1 SLKNADPVKCAISP
15 SMSLLRML
23 MCAADIA
30 ARRTVSKGA
39 LDYSAASNN
48 DLLAGKSSKK
58 APVVWRLL
66 FLAFAAVC
74 GLYMF
79 FVCGRQIN
87 MHMTSR
93 YMLLRQLLDKGSC
106 RNPVANLE
114 ENVPLYYPVPRT
126 YTRCMGPNRNECAC
140 TPVHLFAILSMQ
152 RSGSGWFETLLN
164 SHPNISSHG
173 EIFSVKERRQNFSTI
188 SQTLDTV
195 YNLDW
200 FSSAAKNE
208 CTAAVGFKWML
219 NQGAMEYNR
228 EVAEYFKER
237 GVSVILLFR
246 RNLLRRLISV
256 LANAYDR
263 SAKQLNGTH
272 KSHVHSKQE
281 AVLLAAYKPLINVI
295 FLQTNLQRIEEVTD
309 DAVKFFKSTRHMIL
323 YYEDLIKDQRK
334 MREVEEFLKVP
345 AHKLESRQVKIHT
358 QPLSEQ
364 IKNRDEV
371 YKKLKGT
378 KYEVFMEETDYDK

>member
-1 SLKNADPVKCAISP
+1 MLK
-15 SMSLLRML
+15 ML
-23 MCAADIA
+23 VCAADIA
-30 ARRTVSKGA
+30 ERRTVHKGA
-39 LDYSAASNN
+39 ADYFIASNN
-48 DLLAGKSSKK
+48 DLQPGKSLKK
-58 APVVWRLL
+58 APVVWRVL
-66 FLAFAAVC
+66 FLIFATVC

-87 MHMTSR
+87 IHMRSR
-93 YMLLRQLLDKGSC
+93 YVLLRQLLDKGSC
-106 RNPVANLE
+106 QNPVTKSAE
-114 ENVPLYYPVPRT
+114 YVPLHYPIPKT
-126 YTRCMGPNRNECAC
+126 YTRCMGLNWDECAC
-140 TPVHLFAILSMQ
+140 TAVHLFAILSMQ

-200 FSSAAKNE
+200 FSSASKNE
-208 CTAAVGFKWML
+208 CTAAVGLKWML

-228 EVAEYFKER
+228 EVVEYFKKR

-246 RNLLRRLISV
+246 RNILRRLISV

-281 AVLLAAYKPLINVI
+281 AVLLAAYKPLINVT

-323 YYEDLIKDQRK
+323 YYEDLIKDQM

-345 AHKLESRQVKIHT
+345 PHKLESRQVKIHT
-358 QPLSEQ
+358 LPLSEQ
-364 IKNRDEV
+364 IENRDEV

-378 KYEVFMEETDYDK
+378 KYEVFMEETDYDM

>member
-1 SLKNADPVKCAISP
+1 
-15 SMSLLRML
+15 M
-23 MCAADIA
+23 DIA
-30 ARRTVSKGA
+30 ARRNASKGTA
-39 LDYSAASNN
+39 DYHSTSNN
-48 DLLAGKSSKK
+48 DLLAGKSAKK
-58 APVVWRLL
+58 APLVWRIL
-66 FLAFAAVC
+66 FLFFAAVF
-74 GLYMF
+74 GLFMF
-79 FVCGRQIN
+79 FVCATQIN
-87 MHMTSR
+87 MHMKSR
-93 YMLLRQLLDKGSC
+93 YMLLRQLLDKSPC
-106 RNPVANLE
+106 QNQVTRLE
-114 ENVPLYYPVPRT
+114 ENVLLHYPLPRT
-126 YTRCMGPNRNECAC
+126 YTRDECTC
-140 TPVHLFAILSMQ
+140 TPVHFFAILSMQ

-188 SQTLDTV
+188 SQTLDSV

-200 FSSAAKNE
+200 VSSAAKNQ

-228 EVAEYFKER
+228 VVVEYFRRR

-263 SAKQLNGTH
+263 NAKQLNGTH

-281 AVLLAAYKPLINVI
+281 ADLLAAYKPLINVTY
-295 FLQTNLQRIEEVTD
+295 LKTNLQRVEEVTQ
-309 DAVKFFKSTRHMIL
+309 DAVKFFNSTRHLIL
-323 YYEDLIKDQRK
+323 YYEDLIKDQRRMK
-334 MREVEEFLKVP
+334 EVEEFLKVP
-345 AHKLESRQVKIHT
+345 PHKLESHQVKIHT

-364 IKNRDEV
+364 IENRDEV

-378 KYEVFMEETDYDK
+378 KYEVFLEETDYDMRL